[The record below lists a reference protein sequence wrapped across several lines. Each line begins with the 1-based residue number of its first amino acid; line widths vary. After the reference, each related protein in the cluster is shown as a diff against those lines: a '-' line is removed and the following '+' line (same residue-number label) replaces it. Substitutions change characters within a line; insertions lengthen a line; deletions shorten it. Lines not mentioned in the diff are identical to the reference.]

1 MFCVALCF
9 GLPYVLCCPMFCVA
23 LRFVLPYG
31 VVSHCVLCYFLLFL
45 LYIDVVASIVML
57 CIVLNINKETRIL
70 KTNLLLTLSNKETG
84 GGEIVEVRGRKME
97 IRICKLI
104 LVKHKF

>member
-1 MFCVALCF
+1 
-9 GLPYVLCCPMFCVA
+9 
-23 LRFVLPYG
+23 
-31 VVSHCVLCYFLLFL
+31 
-45 LYIDVVASIVML
+45 
-57 CIVLNINKETRIL
+57 L